1 MSISIILLQL
11 PSNMMLTRDRPSRY
25 ILTWVLLYT
34 GLVLVR
40 FFLGFAEPPFFPGA
54 MYLISSWYTHKELSP
69 RTALFYS
76 SFILATAFLG
86 LIAAGIFAG
95 LDGAR
100 GIAGWKWLFIIE
112 FAATFLVGLIV
123 FVVLPDFPGSKTGS
137 AGTWLLTEEQIV
149 AVTRMQR
156 DRVSGSE
163 EGKLVWYGLK
173 LACKDWRTWVFNRLT
188 NMQVI
193 MLIANHTAYGFNYF
207 YPSIVKGFKFK
218 STTLTLV
225 LTAPPYLMAT
235 ICAFCVALN
244 SDRVGERASLSIP
257 VRYFASFFFIC
268 GCSSANAG
276 VFSWASNTLSQ
287 TPEKRACAIAI
298 INMLSQLGNI
308 WSPYF
313 FKPSDAP
320 RYVPAMVLMM
330 AFAVLSV
337 ICCGVMKFGLK
348 KQNKKIMEEW
358 RNGKEMEEASCGTLI
373 AKEELDTNNCTGGME
388 DG

>member
-1 MSISIILLQL
+1 
-11 PSNMMLTRDRPSRY
+11 
-25 ILTWVLLYT
+25 
-34 GLVLVR
+34 
-40 FFLGFAEPPFFPGA
+40 

-173 LACKDWRTWVFNRLT
+173 LACKDWRTWVF
-188 NMQVI
+188 
-193 MLIANHTAYGFNYF
+193 
-207 YPSIVKGFKFK
+207 
-218 STTLTLV
+218 
-225 LTAPPYLMAT
+225 
-235 ICAFCVALN
+235 
-244 SDRVGERASLSIP
+244 LS
-257 VRYFASFFFIC
+257 C
-268 GCSSANAG
+268 
-276 VFSWASNTLSQ
+276 
-287 TPEKRACAIAI
+287 
-298 INMLSQLGNI
+298 
-308 WSPYF
+308 
-313 FKPSDAP
+313 
-320 RYVPAMVLMM
+320 
-330 AFAVLSV
+330 
-337 ICCGVMKFGLK
+337 
-348 KQNKKIMEEW
+348 
-358 RNGKEMEEASCGTLI
+358 
-373 AKEELDTNNCTGGME
+373 
-388 DG
+388 